1 MKYNYQQ
8 FKDLLPELSWTIGEL
23 AEKLSL
29 AGHETEI
36 TSNDQLD
43 VTLTANRHDCQDL
56 KHLVFDLAGVYNLK
70 TIPNLI
76 QYSHKE
82 RILVT
87 AEQINHLLG
96 TDSSNED
103 LKKLELLGFIV
114 ENDAVTPPDFRDV
127 VTAADVAEEVVRQL
141 GYDKLTIQPLTKQG
155 AIESDSYQHTLSLK
169 IALASIGLFETATY
183 SFTKEGVIEIEDP
196 FSRDEPFLRSNLQTG
211 LLKTLA
217 RNPYLKRAAF
227 FEIGSVFTPEE
238 VTKLGILIAGYKD
251 IDSWQTGISQA
262 IGKGVNLSE
271 IQPGIAEKLEVKQ
284 GRLNYCEIPIDNLK
298 PVKLER
304 IKSLDLPLPKFKLI
318 SKFPP
323 LVRDVT
329 VENPVSDTLDTLRR
343 LEGLLFV
350 ENVDEY
356 QRRITYRLI
365 FQKMSGSYAEAEIKA
380 IDKSLESFQQH

>member
-1 MKYNYQQ
+1 MKYNYKQ
-8 FKDLLPELSWTIGEL
+8 FKELLPGLNWTTGEL

-36 TSNDQLD
+36 TGNDQLD

-76 QYSHKE
+76 QYGHKE

-96 TDSSNED
+96 TNASNED
-103 LKKLELLGFIV
+103 LKKLELLGFKV

-127 VTAADVAEEVVRQL
+127 VTGADVAEEVVRQL
-141 GYDKLTIQPLTKQG
+141 GYDRLITQPLSKEG
-155 AIESDSYQHTLSLK
+155 ADESDTYQHTLSLK
-169 IALASIGLFETATY
+169 IVLASIGLFETATY

-227 FEIGSVFTPEE
+227 FEIGNVFTPGE

-251 IDSWQTGISQA
+251 ISSWQTGISQA
-262 IGKGVNLSE
+262 IGKEVKFSE
-271 IQPGIAEKLEVKQ
+271 IQPEIAEKFDVKQ
-284 GRLNYCEIPIDNLK
+284 GRLNYCEIPIDDLK

-304 IKSLDLPLPKFKLI
+304 TKSLDLPLPKFKLI

-329 VENPVSDTLDTLRR
+329 IENPGSDTLDTLRK
-343 LEGLLFV
+343 LEGLMFV

-356 QRRITYRLI
+356 QGRITYRLI
-365 FQKMSGSYAEAEIKA
+365 FQKMSGSYSETEIKA

>member
-1 MKYNYQQ
+1 MRYKYAE
-8 FKDLLPELSWTIGEL
+8 FKNLIPDLEWSPTEL

-29 AGHETEI
+29 AGHETKI
-36 TSNDQLD
+36 TDNDQLD
-43 VTLTANRHDCQDL
+43 ITLTANRHDCQDL

-82 RILVT
+82 KILVT
-87 AEQINHLLG
+87 VEQINHLLG
-96 TDSSNED
+96 TNASNED
-103 LKKLELLGFIV
+103 LKKLELLGFNV

-127 VTAADVAEEVVRQL
+127 VTVADVAEEVVRQL
-141 GYDKLTIQPLTKQG
+141 GDDKLTIQPLSKEG
-155 AIESDSYQHTLSLK
+155 ADESDTYQHTLSLK
-169 IALASIGLFETATY
+169 IVLASIGLFETATY

-227 FEIGSVFTPEE
+227 FEVGNVFTPEE

-251 IDSWQTGISQA
+251 ISSWQTGISQA
-262 IGKGVNLSE
+262 IGKEVKFSE
-271 IQPGIAEKLEVKQ
+271 IQPEIAEKLDVKQ
-284 GRLNYCEIPIDNLK
+284 GRLNYYEISLDDLK

-304 IKSLDLPLPKFKLI
+304 TKSLDLPLPKFKLI

-329 VENPVSDTLDTLRR
+329 VENPVSDTMDALRK
-343 LEGLLFV
+343 LEGPMFV

-356 QRRITYRLI
+356 QGRITYRLI
-365 FQKMSGSYAEAEIKA
+365 FQKMSGSYSEAEIKA